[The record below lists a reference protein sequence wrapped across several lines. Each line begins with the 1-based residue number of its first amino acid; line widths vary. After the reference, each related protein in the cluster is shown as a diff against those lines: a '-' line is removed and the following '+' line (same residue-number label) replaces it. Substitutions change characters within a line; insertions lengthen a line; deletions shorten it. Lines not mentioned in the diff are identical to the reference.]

1 MPSVS
6 SSAPPVSRATK
17 WFYGFG
23 SVAYGIKTNGFQTF
37 LLLFYNQV
45 VGLPANW
52 VGGAIF
58 LALIVDA
65 LIDPIVGQAS
75 DHWRSRWGRR
85 HPFMYASALP
95 VALSYLALWNP
106 PHWSAPALFAYLTIV
121 AVVVRT
127 FITFYEI
134 PSSAL
139 SAEMTSDYDER
150 TSILGYRYMFGWLGG
165 LGMVFLAYAVF
176 LRPTARYPV
185 GQLNPVG
192 YAHYGTLSAV
202 LMLLAILISAAGTH
216 ARIPWLRQPPK
227 TAPRSLPAL
236 AREMASTLSH
246 RSFLMMVAVG
256 LFTAM
261 GQGLSFA
268 LALYLGTFFW
278 ALTSVQILALVA
290 QGFAGAV
297 IAMALAPALSRRF
310 GKKATA
316 LATLLLSVLVE
327 VSPLSL
333 RLLGVFPA
341 NHTPMLLPTLLSFGI
356 VSSSLGISAT
366 ILISSMIADVVED
379 SELKTGRRSEG
390 LFFAASSFVQKAVSG
405 TGLLLS
411 GAILAVVHF
420 PVKAQPGHV
429 PQAVLDHLAM
439 VYLPSYAGLYAV
451 ALGFLAAYRIDRATH
466 QANLQRLAQ
475 AAAAAE
481 IAEEAAGLAAPY

>member
-1 MPSVS
+1 MPSVL

-45 VGLPANW
+45 IGLPAGW

-75 DHWRSRWGRR
+75 DYWRSRWGRR

-95 VALSYLALWNP
+95 VAVSYLALWNP
-106 PHWSAPALFAYLTIV
+106 PHASQAVQFAYLTVV

-139 SAEMTSDYDER
+139 SAELTSDYDER

-192 YAHYGTLSAV
+192 YAHYGAVSAV
-202 LMLLAILISAAGTH
+202 VMLLAIVISAAGTH
-216 ARIPWLRQPPK
+216 ARIPWLRQPPR
-227 TAPRSLPAL
+227 TPPRSIPAL

-261 GQGLSFA
+261 AQGLSFA
-268 LALYLGTFFW
+268 LTLYLGTFFW
-278 ALTSVQILALVA
+278 ELTSVQILILVA
-290 QGFAGAV
+290 QAFAGAV
-297 IAMALAPALSRRF
+297 IAMALAPALSRRY

-316 LATLLLSVLVE
+316 LATLLLAVLVE

-333 RLLGVFPA
+333 RLLGHFPA
-341 NHTPMLLPTLLSFGI
+341 NHTPLLLPALFGFGI
-356 VSSSLGISAT
+356 VSSSLSISAT

-411 GAILAVVHF
+411 GTILAIAHF
-420 PVKAQPGHV
+420 PAKAHPGQV
-429 PQAVLDHLAM
+429 PQAILNRLAE
-439 VYLPSYAGLYAV
+439 VYLPSYASLYLV

-466 QANLQRLAQ
+466 QANLQRLAES
-475 AAAAAE
+475 AAAAE
-481 IAEEAAGLAAPY
+481 LAEEVGGAPAPY